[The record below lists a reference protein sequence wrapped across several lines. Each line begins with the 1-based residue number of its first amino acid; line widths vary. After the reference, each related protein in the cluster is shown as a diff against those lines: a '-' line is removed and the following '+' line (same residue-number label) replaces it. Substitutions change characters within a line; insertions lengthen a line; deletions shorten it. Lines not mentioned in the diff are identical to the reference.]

1 MKLSYSSLQLLNR
14 VLANGGAV
22 ILRRS
27 ETSRAN
33 IAISDAQNLR
43 YVREAVGS
51 GTPIVSTT
59 YIKDVI
65 LLVSKRALCITSL
78 CISWNIDL

>member
-14 VLANGGAV
+14 ILANGGAE
-22 ILRRS
+22 ILRRRQ
-27 ETSRAN
+27 TSRAN

-51 GTPIVSTT
+51 GTPIVNTT
-59 YIKDVI
+59 YIKDAI

-78 CISWNIDL
+78 CIS